1 MTLNA
6 MFINEK
12 TCYTTYSNNILNTLI
27 KFYIM
32 KKTEVKDRFDEKAF
46 EEVMNT
52 YQSRLFAV
60 VNKIVADSDADSDIV
75 QDVFIT
81 FYEKSDQFE
90 SRSSIYTW
98 LYRIA
103 TNKSIDYVRK
113 VTRERKNQK
122 KLHHIDNVTSKSH
135 DENIHHKMIVANV
148 LKELDETFRVPLM
161 LAEYEKMSYADIAME
176 LGIEVNTVRTRIF
189 RARKKMLSILQT
201 YGVEL

>member
-1 MTLNA
+1 MILNA
-6 MFINEK
+6 IFINEK
-12 TCYTTYSNNILNTLI
+12 ICYTTYSNNILNTLI
-27 KFYIM
+27 KFNNM
-32 KKTEVKDRFDEKAF
+32 KKDKQDKVDEK
-46 EEVMNT
+46 ELKEIMDT
-52 YQSRLFAV
+52 YQSRLFIV
-60 VNKIVADSDADSDIV
+60 VNKIVQDDDASSDIV

-81 FYEKSDQFE
+81 FYEKGEQFE

-113 VTRERKNQK
+113 ITRERKNQK
-122 KLHHIDNVTSKSH
+122 KLHHIDNVSEKSH
-135 DENIHHKMIVANV
+135 DENVHHKMIVANA
-148 LKELDETFRVPLM
+148 LKELDETFRVPLV
-161 LAEYEKMSYADIAME
+161 LAEYEKMSYADIAVE